1 MLYNTVLFLHI
12 LGAILMFVAIGIT
25 LSAMIAMLHSK
36 KVDAIYNWSAI
47 AVKLDG
53 LLPFSVILIL
63 LPGLYLV
70 ITNWGWGIAWVN
82 ISLIAL
88 VAMTFMGPII
98 NLRRLKGI
106 LNTAK
111 IAHETNMSAP
121 TAELSNKIRD
131 RVLWNS
137 VSIMTLLAV
146 AIVFIMTVKLE
157 LVGTLITMAIAIALG
172 FIVSKALLNK
182 PSINLRTTKT
192 IS

>member
-1 MLYNTVLFLHI
+1 LQCYI
-12 LGAILMFVAIGIT
+12 L
-25 LSAMIAMLHSK
+25 K
-36 KVDAIYNWSAI
+36 KVDAIYYWSAI

-70 ITNWGWGIAWVN
+70 ITNWGWGFAWVN

-121 TAELSNKIRD
+121 TSELSDKIRD

-146 AIVFIMTVKLE
+146 AIFFIMTVKLE
-157 LVGTLITMAIAIALG
+157 LVETLITMAIAIALG
-172 FIVSKALLNK
+172 FIVSKVLINK